1 VSDAIVSWDTAGG
14 QTQPRE
20 VALGPLLDYAYT
32 GHGAC
37 AAALLGD
44 QWNGWAQGRSAVFG

>member
-44 QWNGWAQGRSAVFG
+44 R